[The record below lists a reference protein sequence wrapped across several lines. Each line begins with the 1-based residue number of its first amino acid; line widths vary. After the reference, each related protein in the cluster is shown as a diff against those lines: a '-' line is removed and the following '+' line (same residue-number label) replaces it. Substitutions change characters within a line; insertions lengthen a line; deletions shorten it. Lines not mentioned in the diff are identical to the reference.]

1 MNGSHMGNKR
11 PHYIL
16 DPTESDGGESL
27 VQQMNRLTTEEVKQF
42 NLEFDK

>member
-1 MNGSHMGNKR
+1 MRSKR

-27 VQQMNRLTTEEVKQF
+27 VQQMSRLTTEEV
-42 NLEFDK
+42 D